1 MHAVNFEPEEGTA
14 KKKKPEETVTLGQQ
28 NKRRH
33 KNML

>member
-14 KKKKPEETVTLGQQ
+14 KKKPEETVTLGQQ